1 MIFRSLCS
9 CWPGRDRPPWDDLGV
24 AGWKRLSREELIALL
39 SAQSKL
45 IEEQTPLIEEL
56 RVEVAELRR
65 QVGRNSELLGGVG

>member
-1 MIFRSLCS
+1 
-9 CWPGRDRPPWDDLGV
+9 V